1 MPNHFVFL
9 GGSRVAPKTSNFQ
22 RKHRMKKTEEHT
34 MEQLTDLLQDLLSL
48 ISSFKSY
55 ELRTTVAYI
64 LGSGNVSVIAS
75 VIFEYL
81 LNSYVS
87 FLANNKEMAEEY
99 DGYMVKTLK
108 DIHTYTL
115 CSENSIRTAL
125 ERLDGAG
132 LIDYKVGG
140 AYNATRIKITTYA
153 PKKIIDNFT
162 RYIEIRDEIVS
173 NTKDSR
179 EEHKQIKKNKEE
191 VKKESKA
198 KAELKKEEKQREKE
212 AKKEEKEKKDGWRN
226 FKKLN
231 ENPYDIDHINEVF
244 SVIRDDKERIASCY
258 LVYLFSYYYRLYTGK
273 DYKWDYLK
281 HSIMMEGFR
290 DYYNYENIEICVSL
304 TLRKVLNIKETD
316 LGGKIKMEKLFSEK
330 YNHDYRETDLSNYYA
345 DKNGYQGFKFDNI
358 LGVSEYSKVEY
369 FEEKTPSYVE
379 DYSTPKRLALFD

>member
-1 MPNHFVFL
+1 
-9 GGSRVAPKTSNFQ
+9 
-22 RKHRMKKTEEHT
+22 

-191 VKKESKA
+191 VKKETESKA
-198 KAELKKEEKQREKE
+198 KTKAEEKQKKKE
-212 AKKEEKEKKDGWRN
+212 AKKEEKEKKNGFIPFNREYKDVD
-226 FKKLN
+226 LTVN
-231 ENPYDIDHINEVF
+231 EAMYDIEKINNVF
-244 SVIRDDKERIASCY
+244 SEVKDDDERKASCT
-258 LVYLFSYYYRLYTGK
+258 LVYLFSYYYKLYTGN
-273 DYKWDYLK
+273 DYEWDYLK
-281 HSIMMEGFR
+281 YDIMMKAIK
-290 DYYNYENIEICVSL
+290 DYYKYPNIEICISL
-304 TLRKVLNIKETD
+304 ALRKAINITKGCFGNKRKFED
-316 LGGKIKMEKLFSEK
+316 IFAEKF
-330 YNHDYRETDLSNYYA
+330 NHDYNYHHLNNYTANTDGFQ
-345 DKNGYQGFKFDNI
+345 GYKFDNI
-358 LGVSEYSKVEY
+358 LGIEDYY
-369 FEEKTPSYVE
+369 PSYYYEEQKPSLVIE
-379 DYSTPKRLALFD
+379 KNEPMPERLALFF

>member
-1 MPNHFVFL
+1 
-9 GGSRVAPKTSNFQ
+9 
-22 RKHRMKKTEEHT
+22 

-212 AKKEEKEKKDGWRN
+212 AKEKEKENKDGWRN

-244 SVIRDDKERIASCY
+244 SVIKDEKERIASCY

-273 DYKWDYLK
+273 DYEWDYLK
-281 HSIMMEGFR
+281 HSIMMEAFR
-290 DYYNYENIEICVSL
+290 DYYNYKNIEICVSL
-304 TLRKVLNIKETD
+304 RLRKVLNIKETD

-330 YNHDYRETDLSNYYA
+330 YNHDYGETDLSNYYA
-345 DKNGYQGFKFDNI
+345 NKNGYQGFKFDNI
-358 LGVSEYSKVEY
+358 LGVFDSKVEY

>member
-1 MPNHFVFL
+1 
-9 GGSRVAPKTSNFQ
+9 
-22 RKHRMKKTEEHT
+22 

-140 AYNATRIKITTYA
+140 VNNATRIKITTYA

-162 RYIEIRDEIVS
+162 KYIDIRDEIVS

-179 EEHKQIKKNKEE
+179 EKQKQIKKNKEE
-191 VKKESKA
+191 VKKETESKA
-198 KAELKKEEKQREKE
+198 KTKSEEKQKKKE
-212 AKKEEKEKKDGWRN
+212 AKKEEKEKKNGFIPFNRDYKDVALTVN
-226 FKKLN
+226 EAMYDTKKL
-231 ENPYDIDHINEVF
+231 DEVF
-244 SVIRDDKERIASCY
+244 SVVKDADERKASCY

-273 DYKWDYLK
+273 DYEWDYLK
-281 HSIMMEGFR
+281 YSIMMEGFR
-290 DYYNYENIEICVSL
+290 DYYNYENREICVSL

-316 LGGKIKMEKLFSEK
+316 LGGEIKMENLFSKK
-330 YNHDYRETDLSNYYA
+330 YNHDYNYHHLNNYTA
-345 DKNGYQGFKFDNI
+345 DRDGYQGYKFDNI
-358 LGVSEYSKVEY
+358 LGLEEYY
-369 FEEKTPSYVE
+369 PSYYYEEQKPSMVIE
-379 DYSTPKRLALFD
+379 MNESMPKRLSMFF

>member
-1 MPNHFVFL
+1 
-9 GGSRVAPKTSNFQ
+9 
-22 RKHRMKKTEEHT
+22 
-34 MEQLTDLLQDLLSL
+34 MEQLTDLLHDLLSL

-140 AYNATRIKITTYA
+140 VNNATRIKITTYA

-162 RYIEIRDEIVS
+162 KYIDIRDEIVS

-179 EEHKQIKKNKEE
+179 EKQKQIKKNKEE
-191 VKKESKA
+191 VKKETESKA
-198 KAELKKEEKQREKE
+198 KTKSEEKQKKKE
-212 AKKEEKEKKDGWRN
+212 AKKEEKEKKNGFIPFNRDY
-226 FKKLN
+226 KDVALTVN
-231 ENPYDIDHINEVF
+231 EAMYNLEKINNVF
-244 SVIRDDKERIASCY
+244 SVVKDADERKASCY

-273 DYKWDYLK
+273 DYEWDYLK
-281 HSIMMEGFR
+281 YSIMMEGFR
-290 DYYNYENIEICVSL
+290 DYYNYENREICVSL

-316 LGGKIKMEKLFSEK
+316 LGGEIKMENLFSKK
-330 YNHDYRETDLSNYYA
+330 YNHDYNYHHLNNYTA
-345 DKNGYQGFKFDNI
+345 DRDGYQGYKFDNI
-358 LGVSEYSKVEY
+358 LGLEEYY
-369 FEEKTPSYVE
+369 PSYYYEEQKPSMVIE
-379 DYSTPKRLALFD
+379 MNESMPKRLSMFF

>member
-1 MPNHFVFL
+1 
-9 GGSRVAPKTSNFQ
+9 
-22 RKHRMKKTEEHT
+22 

-244 SVIRDDKERIASCY
+244 SVIKDEKERIASCY

-273 DYKWDYLK
+273 DYEWDYLK

-290 DYYNYENIEICVSL
+290 DYYNYKNIEICVSL

-330 YNHDYRETDLSNYYA
+330 YNHDYGETDLSNYYA
-345 DKNGYQGFKFDNI
+345 NKNGYQGFKFDNI
-358 LGVSEYSKVEY
+358 LGVFDSKVEY

>member
-1 MPNHFVFL
+1 
-9 GGSRVAPKTSNFQ
+9 
-22 RKHRMKKTEEHT
+22 

-162 RYIEIRDEIVS
+162 RYIEIRDEIIS

-198 KAELKKEEKQREKE
+198 KVELKKEEKQREKE
-212 AKKEEKEKKDGWRN
+212 AKKEAKEKEKENKDGWRN

-231 ENPYDIDHINEVF
+231 ENPYDINNINEVF
-244 SVIRDDKERIASCY
+244 SAIKDDKERIASCY

-281 HSIMMEGFR
+281 HFIMMEGFR
-290 DYYNYENIEICVSL
+290 NYYNYKNIEICVSL
-304 TLRKVLNIKETD
+304 TLRKILNIKETD

-330 YNHDYRETDLSNYYA
+330 YNHDYGYHHLNNSAADTD
-345 DKNGYQGFKFDNI
+345 GYQGYKFDNI
-358 LGVSEYSKVEY
+358 LGIEDYY
-369 FEEKTPSYVE
+369 PSYYYEEQKPSLVIE
-379 DYSTPKRLALFD
+379 MNESMPERLALFD

>member
-1 MPNHFVFL
+1 
-9 GGSRVAPKTSNFQ
+9 
-22 RKHRMKKTEEHT
+22 

-191 VKKESKA
+191 VKKETESKA
-198 KAELKKEEKQREKE
+198 KIKSEEKQKKKE

-226 FKKLN
+226 FDKLN
-231 ENPYDIDHINEVF
+231 ENPYDINNINEVF
-244 SVIRDDKERIASCY
+244 SAIKDEKERKASCY

-273 DYKWDYLK
+273 DYEWDYLK
-281 HSIMMEGFR
+281 HFIMMEGFR
-290 DYYNYENIEICVSL
+290 DYYNYKNIEICVSL

-330 YNHDYRETDLSNYYA
+330 YNHDYDYHHLNNFNA
-345 DKNGYQGFKFDNI
+345 NKDGYQGYKFDNI
-358 LGVSEYSKVEY
+358 LGIDNYYPSYY
-369 FEEKTPSYVE
+369 YEERSYEEQEPSYVE

>member
-1 MPNHFVFL
+1 
-9 GGSRVAPKTSNFQ
+9 
-22 RKHRMKKTEEHT
+22 

-273 DYKWDYLK
+273 DYEWDYLK

-290 DYYNYENIEICVSL
+290 DYYNYKNREICVSL

-330 YNHDYRETDLSNYYA
+330 YNHDYNYHHLNNYTA
-345 DKNGYQGFKFDNI
+345 NRDGYQGYKFDNI
-358 LGVSEYSKVEY
+358 LGIEEYY
-369 FEEKTPSYVE
+369 PSYYYEEQKPSFVIE
-379 DYSTPKRLALFD
+379 MNESMPKRLSMFF

>member
-1 MPNHFVFL
+1 
-9 GGSRVAPKTSNFQ
+9 
-22 RKHRMKKTEEHT
+22 

-191 VKKESKA
+191 VKKETESKA
-198 KAELKKEEKQREKE
+198 KTKAEEKQKKKE
-212 AKKEEKEKKDGWRN
+212 AKEKEKENKDGWRN
-226 FKKLN
+226 FDKLN
-231 ENPYDIDHINEVF
+231 ENPYDINNINEVF
-244 SVIRDDKERIASCY
+244 SAIKDSKERIASCY

-273 DYKWDYLK
+273 DYEWDYLK

-290 DYYNYENIEICVSL
+290 DYYNYKNREICVSL

-316 LGGKIKMEKLFSEK
+316 LGGKIKMEKLFSKK

-345 DKNGYQGFKFDNI
+345 DKNGYRGFKFDNI
-358 LGVSEYSKVEY
+358 LGIYDSKVEY

>member
-1 MPNHFVFL
+1 
-9 GGSRVAPKTSNFQ
+9 
-22 RKHRMKKTEEHT
+22 

-191 VKKESKA
+191 VKKETESKA
-198 KAELKKEEKQREKE
+198 KTKSEEKQKKKE

-244 SVIRDDKERIASCY
+244 SVIRDDKERIASCT
-258 LVYLFSYYYRLYTGK
+258 LVYLFSYYYKLYTGN
-273 DYKWDYLK
+273 DYEWDYLK

-290 DYYNYENIEICVSL
+290 DYYNYKNSEICVSL

-330 YNHDYRETDLSNYYA
+330 YNHDYTSHHLNNYTA
-345 DKNGYQGFKFDNI
+345 NKDGYQGYKFDNI
-358 LGVSEYSKVEY
+358 LGIEEYY
-369 FEEKTPSYVE
+369 PSYYYEEQKPSFVIE
-379 DYSTPKRLALFD
+379 MNESMPKRLSMFF

>member
-1 MPNHFVFL
+1 
-9 GGSRVAPKTSNFQ
+9 
-22 RKHRMKKTEEHT
+22 

-273 DYKWDYLK
+273 DYEWDYLK

-290 DYYNYENIEICVSL
+290 DYYNYRNREICVSL

-330 YNHDYRETDLSNYYA
+330 YNHDYNYHHLNNSAANTD
-345 DKNGYQGFKFDNI
+345 GYQGYKFDNI
-358 LGVSEYSKVEY
+358 LGIEEYY
-369 FEEKTPSYVE
+369 PSYYYEEQKPSFVIE
-379 DYSTPKRLALFD
+379 MNESMPKRLALFF

>member
-1 MPNHFVFL
+1 
-9 GGSRVAPKTSNFQ
+9 
-22 RKHRMKKTEEHT
+22 

-140 AYNATRIKITTYA
+140 AYNATRIKIATYA

-212 AKKEEKEKKDGWRN
+212 AKK
-226 FKKLN
+226 
-231 ENPYDIDHINEVF
+231 
-244 SVIRDDKERIASCY
+244 
-258 LVYLFSYYYRLYTGK
+258 
-273 DYKWDYLK
+273 
-281 HSIMMEGFR
+281 
-290 DYYNYENIEICVSL
+290 
-304 TLRKVLNIKETD
+304 
-316 LGGKIKMEKLFSEK
+316 
-330 YNHDYRETDLSNYYA
+330 
-345 DKNGYQGFKFDNI
+345 
-358 LGVSEYSKVEY
+358 
-369 FEEKTPSYVE
+369 
-379 DYSTPKRLALFD
+379 

>member
-1 MPNHFVFL
+1 
-9 GGSRVAPKTSNFQ
+9 
-22 RKHRMKKTEEHT
+22 

-162 RYIEIRDEIVS
+162 RYIEIRDEIIS

-290 DYYNYENIEICVSL
+290 DYYNYENREICVSL

-330 YNHDYRETDLSNYYA
+330 YNHDYDYHHLNNYTA
-345 DKNGYQGFKFDNI
+345 NKDGYQGYKFDNI
-358 LGVSEYSKVEY
+358 LGIEEYY
-369 FEEKTPSYVE
+369 PSYYYEEQKPSFVIE
-379 DYSTPKRLALFD
+379 MNESMPKRLAMFD

>member
-1 MPNHFVFL
+1 
-9 GGSRVAPKTSNFQ
+9 
-22 RKHRMKKTEEHT
+22 

-99 DGYMVKTLK
+99 DGYMVKTVK
-108 DIHTYTL
+108 DIHNYTL

-173 NTKDSR
+173 NTKDRR

-191 VKKESKA
+191 VKKETESKA
-198 KAELKKEEKQREKE
+198 KIKSEEKQREKE
-212 AKKEEKEKKDGWRN
+212 AKKEEKEKKNGFIPFNRDYKDVDLTVN
-226 FKKLN
+226 EAMYDTKK
-231 ENPYDIDHINEVF
+231 IGEVF
-244 SVIRDDKERIASCY
+244 SVVKDADEMEASCT
-258 LVYLFSYYYRLYTGK
+258 LVYLFSYYYKLYTGN
-273 DYKWDYLK
+273 DYEWDYLK
-281 HSIMMEGFR
+281 YDIMMKAIK
-290 DYYNYENIEICVSL
+290 DYYKYPNIEICISL
-304 TLRKVLNIKETD
+304 ALRKAINITKGSFGNKRKLED
-316 LGGKIKMEKLFSEK
+316 IFAEKF
-330 YNHDYRETDLSNYYA
+330 NHDYNYYHLNNSAA
-345 DKNGYQGFKFDNI
+345 DTDGYQGYKFDNI
-358 LGVSEYSKVEY
+358 LGIEDYY
-369 FEEKTPSYVE
+369 PSYYYEERSYEEQKPSLVIE
-379 DYSTPKRLALFD
+379 KNEPMPERLAMFF

>member
-1 MPNHFVFL
+1 
-9 GGSRVAPKTSNFQ
+9 
-22 RKHRMKKTEEHT
+22 

-273 DYKWDYLK
+273 DYEWDYLK

-290 DYYNYENIEICVSL
+290 DYYNYENREICVSL

-316 LGGKIKMEKLFSEK
+316 LGGKIKMEKL
-330 YNHDYRETDLSNYYA
+330 L
-345 DKNGYQGFKFDNI
+345 
-358 LGVSEYSKVEY
+358 
-369 FEEKTPSYVE
+369 
-379 DYSTPKRLALFD
+379 

>member
-1 MPNHFVFL
+1 
-9 GGSRVAPKTSNFQ
+9 
-22 RKHRMKKTEEHT
+22 

-212 AKKEEKEKKDGWRN
+212 AKKEEKEKKNGFIPFNRDHKDVAVTVN
-226 FKKLN
+226 EAMYDTKK
-231 ENPYDIDHINEVF
+231 IGEVF
-244 SVIRDDKERIASCY
+244 SVVKDADERKASCT
-258 LVYLFSYYYRLYTGK
+258 LVYLFSYYYKLYTGN
-273 DYKWDYLK
+273 DYEWDYLK
-281 HSIMMEGFR
+281 YDIMMKAVKN
-290 DYYNYENIEICVSL
+290 YYKYPNIEICISL
-304 TLRKVLNIKETD
+304 ALRKALNIAKGCFGNKRKFED
-316 LGGKIKMEKLFSEK
+316 IFAEKF
-330 YNHDYRETDLSNYYA
+330 NHDYNYHHLNNYTA
-345 DKNGYQGFKFDNI
+345 DRDGYQGYKFDNI
-358 LGVSEYSKVEY
+358 LGLEEYY
-369 FEEKTPSYVE
+369 PSYYYEEQKPSLVIE
-379 DYSTPKRLALFD
+379 KNEPMPERLALFF

>member
-1 MPNHFVFL
+1 
-9 GGSRVAPKTSNFQ
+9 
-22 RKHRMKKTEEHT
+22 

-140 AYNATRIKITTYA
+140 VNNATRIKITTYA

-162 RYIEIRDEIVS
+162 KYIEIRDEIVS

-191 VKKESKA
+191 VKKETESKA
-198 KAELKKEEKQREKE
+198 KTKSEEKQKNKE
-212 AKKEEKEKKDGWRN
+212 AKEKEKEKKDGWRN

-231 ENPYDIDHINEVF
+231 ENPYDSDHINEIF
-244 SVIRDDKERIASCY
+244 SVIKDDKERIASCY

-273 DYKWDYLK
+273 DYEWDYLK

-290 DYYNYENIEICVSL
+290 DYYNYENREICISL

-316 LGGKIKMEKLFSEK
+316 LGGKMKMEKLFSEK

-379 DYSTPKRLALFD
+379 DYSTPKRLAMFD

>member
-1 MPNHFVFL
+1 
-9 GGSRVAPKTSNFQ
+9 
-22 RKHRMKKTEEHT
+22 

-140 AYNATRIKITTYA
+140 VNNATRIKITTYA

-162 RYIEIRDEIVS
+162 KYIDIRDEIVS

-179 EEHKQIKKNKEE
+179 EKQKQIKKNKEE
-191 VKKESKA
+191 VKKETESKA
-198 KAELKKEEKQREKE
+198 KIKAEEKQK
-212 AKKEEKEKKDGWRN
+212 KKESKENEQENKDGWRN
-226 FKKLN
+226 FLKLN
-231 ENPYDIDHINEVF
+231 ENPYDRDHINEVF
-244 SVIRDDKERIASCY
+244 SAIKDSKERIASCY

-273 DYKWDYLK
+273 DYEWDYLK

-290 DYYNYENIEICVSL
+290 DYYNYENREICVSL

-316 LGGKIKMEKLFSEK
+316 LGGKIKMEKLFSKK

-369 FEEKTPSYVE
+369 YEEKIPSYVD
-379 DYSTPKRLALFD
+379 DYSMPKRLSMFD